1 MTKNINQKLI
11 IFIGFLLLSLFL
23 RFWTLFVSV
32 LDKDESIYILGAD
45 SLLNGNLPYTKIWD
59 NKPPGIFILFSLAM
73 LMFDNSIV

>member
-45 SLLNGNLPYTKIWD
+45 SLLNGYLSLYTY
-59 NKPPGIFILFSLAM
+59 LQ
-73 LMFDNSIV
+73 